1 MSKLRNPL
9 RLHKRA
15 VIDVIS
21 RTLTAL
27 EEAGKIDRQSPD
39 LNSEIAGVVID
50 RMIQEDRIILHDPD
64 LRHTHVTL
72 RERQAAAK
80 DSGDHTG
87 PEKRGPRPG
96 GPEIVLRA
104 EDSVTD
110 DLIYCLFDGVGRKMI
125 TRHILAKYNMTW
137 PEYLEY
143 CDLPADYPRVAPNYS
158 DQHSKSVVRALK
170 GDVVDKDKAQT
181 RRTEAVLRKK
191 RKLAETPTFGL
202 TSEKQHKSTTKVG
215 GE

>member
-1 MSKLRNPL
+1 MRKPL

-15 VIDVIS
+15 VIDVIR
-21 RTLTAL
+21 RTLDAL
-27 EEAGKIDRQSPD
+27 VEAGKIESQSTN

-50 RMIQEDRIILHDPD
+50 RMMREDRIILHDPNMS
-64 LRHTHVTL
+64 RTHVTL
-72 RERQAAAK
+72 REQKSTLNSSEAVKR
-80 DSGDHTG
+80 SGRPAG
-87 PEKRGPRPG
+87 PD
-96 GPEIVLRA
+96 IVLRV

-158 DQHSKSVVRALK
+158 DQHSKSVAKVMNGAAVDNDRAR
-170 GDVVDKDKAQT
+170 T

-191 RKLAETPTFGL
+191 RRLAETPTFGL
-202 TSEKQHKSTTKVG
+202 TSEKQRKTSEKTGTD
-215 GE
+215 